1 MPRGTLKAY
10 LDYAPREEGFRAV
23 ALAGLARAH
32 KAIPCRFLYDRAGS
46 ELFEKICDLPEYYV
60 TRAET
65 AILAAH
71 AAEIS
76 RLIGPQA
83 RLIEFGSGASHKV
96 RLLLNALD
104 RPRSYVPID
113 ISGATLHRA
122 ASDIAADFP
131 ALEVIAVCADYMNPG
146 RLPSLALRPG
156 GKQVGFFPGS
166 TIGNLTPEEAVEF
179 LRGCRALLGRAE
191 DRGGNGGGGMIVG
204 ADLKKDE
211 GLLNAAYNDA
221 AGVTSRF
228 TLNLLERMNRELDA
242 DFDLARFA
250 HEAFYNPDAGRM
262 EIYIR
267 SLMNQIVTVSGRRF
281 MFAHGERLHVEYSYK
296 FAVEEFKALARRA
309 GFRPV
314 ECWTGAGQF
323 GVFYLAVA

>member
-32 KAIPCRFLYDRAGS
+32 KAIPCRFLYDQAGS
-46 ELFEKICDLPEYYV
+46 ALFEQICDLPEYYV

-65 AILAAH
+65 AILTAH
-71 AAEIS
+71 AGEIAA
-76 RLIGPQA
+76 RVGPHA

-104 RPRSYVPID
+104 QPRSYVPID
-113 ISGATLHRA
+113 ISGATLHQA
-122 ASDIAADFP
+122 ASSIAADFP

-146 RLPSLALRPG
+146 RLPALALKHG
-156 GKQVGFFPGS
+156 GRRVGFFPGS
-166 TIGNLTPEEAVEF
+166 TIGNLTPDEAVEF
-179 LRGCRALLGRAE
+179 LRGCRALLGP
-191 DRGGNGGGGMIVG
+191 DGGMIVG

-211 GLLNAAYNDA
+211 GVLNAAYNDA

-250 HEAFYNPDAGRM
+250 HEAFYDADSGRM

-267 SLMNQIVTVSGRRF
+267 SLMNQIVTVAGRRF
-281 MFAHGERLHVEYSYK
+281 MFAFGERLHVEYSYK
-296 FAVEEFKALARRA
+296 FSVEEFQALARRA

-314 ECWTGAGQF
+314 QCWTGAGLF
-323 GVFYLAVA
+323 GVFYLAA

>member
-1 MPRGTLKAY
+1 VMPRGTLKAY

-32 KAIPCRFLYDRAGS
+32 KAIPCRFLYDQAGS
-46 ELFEKICDLPEYYV
+46 ALFEQICDLPEYYV

-65 AILAAH
+65 AILTAH
-71 AAEIS
+71 AGEIAA
-76 RLIGPQA
+76 RVGPHA

-104 RPRSYVPID
+104 QPRSYVPID
-113 ISGATLHRA
+113 ISGATLHQA
-122 ASDIAADFP
+122 ASSIAADFP

-146 RLPSLALRPG
+146 RLPALALKHG
-156 GKQVGFFPGS
+156 GRRVGFFPGS
-166 TIGNLTPEEAVEF
+166 TIGNLTPDEAVEF
-179 LRGCRALLGRAE
+179 LRGCRALLGP
-191 DRGGNGGGGMIVG
+191 DGGMIVG

-211 GLLNAAYNDA
+211 GVLNAAYNDA

-250 HEAFYNPDAGRM
+250 HEAFYDADSGRM

-267 SLMNQIVTVSGRRF
+267 SLMNQIVTVAGRRF
-281 MFAHGERLHVEYSYK
+281 MFAFGERLHVEYSYK
-296 FAVEEFKALARRA
+296 FSVEEFQALARRA

-314 ECWTGAGQF
+314 QCWTGAGLF
-323 GVFYLAVA
+323 GVFYLAA

>member
-32 KAIPCRFLYDRAGS
+32 KAIPCRFLYDQAGS
-46 ELFEKICDLPEYYV
+46 ALFEQICDLPEYYV

-65 AILAAH
+65 AILTAH
-71 AAEIS
+71 AGEIAA
-76 RLIGPQA
+76 RVGPHA

-104 RPRSYVPID
+104 QPRSYVPID
-113 ISGATLHRA
+113 ISGATLHQA
-122 ASDIAADFP
+122 ASSIAADFP

-146 RLPSLALRPG
+146 RLPALALKHG
-156 GKQVGFFPGS
+156 GRRVGFFPGS
-166 TIGNLTPEEAVEF
+166 TIGNLTPDEAVEF
-179 LRGCRALLGRAE
+179 LRGCRALLGP
-191 DRGGNGGGGMIVG
+191 DGGMIVG

-211 GLLNAAYNDA
+211 GVLNAAYNDA

-242 DFDLARFA
+242 DFDLARFV
-250 HEAFYNPDAGRM
+250 HEAFYDADSGRM

-267 SLMNQIVTVSGRRF
+267 SLMNQIVTVAGRRF
-281 MFAHGERLHVEYSYK
+281 MFAFGERLHVEYSYK
-296 FAVEEFKALARRA
+296 FSVEEFQALARRA

-314 ECWTGAGQF
+314 QCWTGSGLF
-323 GVFYLAVA
+323 GVFYLAA

>member
-23 ALAGLARAH
+23 ALAGLARAR
-32 KAIPCRFLYDRAGS
+32 KAIPCRFLYDQAGS
-46 ELFEKICDLPEYYV
+46 ELFEQICELPEYYV

-65 AILAAH
+65 AILTAH
-71 AAEIS
+71 AGEIAA
-76 RLIGPQA
+76 RIGPQA

-113 ISGATLHRA
+113 ISGETLHQA
-122 ASDIAADFP
+122 ASSIASDFP

-146 RLPSLALRPG
+146 RLPALALRPG
-156 GKQVGFFPGS
+156 GRRVGFFPGS
-166 TIGNLTPEEAVEF
+166 TIGNLTPDEAVEF
-179 LRGCRALLGRAE
+179 LRGCRALLGQA
-191 DRGGNGGGGMIVG
+191 GGMIVG

-221 AGVTSRF
+221 AGVTARF

-242 DFDLARFA
+242 DFDRTRFA
-250 HEAFYNPDAGRM
+250 HEAFYNADAGRM
-262 EIYIR
+262 EIYIS

-281 MFAHGERLHVEYSYK
+281 MFANDERLHVEYSYK
-296 FAVEEFKALARRA
+296 FSVEEFQALARRA

-314 ECWTGAGQF
+314 QCWTGSGLF
-323 GVFYLAVA
+323 GVYYLAA